1 MINASLVDQFP
12 ILSQTVNGQPLV
24 YLDNAATTQKP
35 AVVIAA
41 IVDYYERLNSN
52 VHRGAHHL
60 SQLSTD
66 AFELTRSK
74 LKSHLHA
81 AHEHEIIFTK
91 GTTDSINLVAHGFR
105 SFLSEGDEILVSEMA
120 HHSNLVPW
128 QITAKLTGATLR
140 IIPMTPEG
148 EMDLSAY
155 ENLLSKHT
163 KLVAFS
169 HISNALGS
177 INPVKTLTDMAHA
190 HGAAV
195 LVDGAQAL
203 PHTLVDV
210 QDLGVD
216 FYAASAHKMYGPT
229 GIGMLYGRSEWLNKL
244 PPYQGGGEMIAEVSA
259 TSSTYADLPYK
270 FEAGTP
276 NIEAV
281 IAWGTAID
289 WMNQVGIANIEAH
302 ETELLAYGHQLLA
315 EIPGLI
321 LYGSPRHKAAVLS
334 FNIDGLH
341 PYDVGT
347 LLDQMGIAVRTGQ
360 HCAQPI
366 MTCLQVPGTIR
377 ASLAVYTRRSD
388 LEALAS
394 GLKRAI
400 NALT

>member
-1 MINASLVDQFP
+1 
-12 ILSQTVNGQPLV
+12 
-24 YLDNAATTQKP
+24 
-35 AVVIAA
+35 
-41 IVDYYERLNSN
+41 
-52 VHRGAHHL
+52 
-60 SQLSTD
+60 
-66 AFELTRSK
+66 
-74 LKSHLHA
+74 
-81 AHEHEIIFTK
+81 
-91 GTTDSINLVAHGFR
+91 
-105 SFLSEGDEILVSEMA
+105 
-120 HHSNLVPW
+120 
-128 QITAKLTGATLR
+128 
-140 IIPMTPEG
+140 
-148 EMDLSAY
+148 
-155 ENLLSKHT
+155 
-163 KLVAFS
+163 
-169 HISNALGS
+169 
-177 INPVKTLTDMAHA
+177 
-190 HGAAV
+190 
-195 LVDGAQAL
+195 
-203 PHTLVDV
+203 
-210 QDLGVD
+210 
-216 FYAASAHKMYGPT
+216 
-229 GIGMLYGRSEWLNKL
+229 
-244 PPYQGGGEMIAEVSA
+244 A

-270 FEAGTP
+270 FEAGTH

>member
-1 MINASLVDQFP
+1 MSM
-12 ILSQTVNGQPLV
+12 
-24 YLDNAATTQKP
+24 
-35 AVVIAA
+35 
-41 IVDYYERLNSN
+41 
-52 VHRGAHHL
+52 
-60 SQLSTD
+60 
-66 AFELTRSK
+66 
-74 LKSHLHA
+74 KS
-81 AHEHEIIFTK
+81 IFTK

-190 HGAAV
+190 HGGSGAGGRCASSAAYP
-195 LVDGAQAL
+195 GGCAGFG
-203 PHTLVDV
+203 PWI
-210 QDLGVD
+210 
-216 FYAASAHKMYGPT
+216 FMRASAHKMYGPT

>member
-1 MINASLVDQFP
+1 MIDASLVDQFP

-41 IVDYYERLNSN
+41 MVDYYERLNAN
-52 VHRGAHHL
+52 VHRGVHHL

-74 LKSHLHA
+74 LQSHLHA
-81 AHEHEIIFTK
+81 AHVHEIIFTK
-91 GTTDSINLVAHGFR
+91 GTTDSINLVAHGYR
-105 SFLSEGDEILVSEMA
+105 SLLKPGDEILVSEMA

-128 QITAKLTGATLR
+128 QITAELTGATLK
-140 IIPMTPEG
+140 IIPMTAED
-148 EMDLSAY
+148 ELDVSAY
-155 ENLLSKHT
+155 EALLSAQT
-163 KLVAFS
+163 KLVAFN
-169 HISNALGS
+169 HISNALGT
-177 INPVKTLTDMAHA
+177 INPVKRLTDMAHA
-190 HGAAV
+190 QGAAV

-203 PHTLVDV
+203 PHMMVDV
-210 QDLGVD
+210 QALGVD

-229 GIGMLYGRSEWLNKL
+229 GIGLLYGTTDWLNAL

-259 TSSTYADLPYK
+259 TSSTYADLPHK

-289 WMNQVGIANIEAH
+289 WMNAVGLANIEAH
-302 ETELLAYGHQLLA
+302 ETQLLAYGHQLLA

-321 LYGSPRHKAAVLS
+321 RHGSPRHKAAVLS
-334 FNIDGLH
+334 FSIDGLH

-347 LLDQMGIAVRTGQ
+347 LLDQMGIAVRTGH

-366 MTCLQVPGTIR
+366 MARLQVPGTIR
-377 ASLAVYTRRSD
+377 ASLAAYTRRSD